1 MEMGERIK
9 MLREQRGMTL
19 EELGNKIGVG
29 KSTVRKWETGAI
41 ANMRRDKIQKLADAL
56 GVSPGYLMG
65 WDDAPTSGHQTGYYN
80 PETAKAAQDGLNAS
94 MAVNPV
100 FALIIGITALVG
112 VVSALVA
119 QEEKEAE
126 AGYPCRRLEAQYS
139 C

>member
-65 WDDAPTSGHQTGYYN
+65 WDDVQTSGHKKGYYS
-80 PETAKAAQDGLNAS
+80 PETAKAAQEMLDDPDLHALMDAARDARPEYVKSAIQLLKTLKETNPDG
-94 MAVNPV
+94 
-100 FALIIGITALVG
+100 
-112 VVSALVA
+112 
-119 QEEKEAE
+119 
-126 AGYPCRRLEAQYS
+126 
-139 C
+139 

>member
-19 EELGNKIGVG
+19 EELGNKVGVG

-65 WDDAPTSGHQTGYYN
+65 WDDAVSTSGHQTGYYN
-80 PETAKAAQDGLNAS
+80 PETAKAAQEMLDDPDLHALMDAARDARPEYVKSAIQLLKTLKETNPDG
-94 MAVNPV
+94 
-100 FALIIGITALVG
+100 
-112 VVSALVA
+112 
-119 QEEKEAE
+119 
-126 AGYPCRRLEAQYS
+126 
-139 C
+139 

>member
-80 PETAKAAQDGLNAS
+80 PETAKAAQEMLDDPGLHALMDAARDARPEYVKSAIQLLKTLKETNPDG
-94 MAVNPV
+94 
-100 FALIIGITALVG
+100 
-112 VVSALVA
+112 
-119 QEEKEAE
+119 
-126 AGYPCRRLEAQYS
+126 
-139 C
+139 

>member
-19 EELGNKIGVG
+19 EELGNKVGVG

-65 WDDAPTSGHQTGYYN
+65 WDDAVPTSEHQTGYYS
-80 PETAKAAQDGLNAS
+80 PETAKAAQEMFDDPDLHALMDAARDARPEYVKSAIQLLKTLKETNPDG
-94 MAVNPV
+94 
-100 FALIIGITALVG
+100 
-112 VVSALVA
+112 
-119 QEEKEAE
+119 
-126 AGYPCRRLEAQYS
+126 
-139 C
+139 

>member
-19 EELGNKIGVG
+19 EELGNKVGVG

-65 WDDAPTSGHQTGYYN
+65 WDDAVPTSGQQTGYYDL
-80 PETAKAAQDGLNAS
+80 ETAKAAQEMLDDPDLHALMDAARDARPEYVKSAIQLLKTLKETNPDG
-94 MAVNPV
+94 
-100 FALIIGITALVG
+100 
-112 VVSALVA
+112 
-119 QEEKEAE
+119 
-126 AGYPCRRLEAQYS
+126 
-139 C
+139 